1 MDEQENPRTAAGR
14 RRGTV
19 LSTVVELAGLA
30 AFVAAGW
37 LIAPW
42 LGLVVAGCALLLI
55 GQALDGAIVPSPA
68 DVWVRVPWARLAG
81 WVRRRPAAPA
91 PEAAGVATS

>member
-1 MDEQENPRTAAGR
+1 MDEDPTTAAGR

-68 DVWVRVPWARLAG
+68 AVWARIPWATLGG
-81 WVRRRPAAPA
+81 WLRRKPAAPA
-91 PEAAGVATS
+91 AEPAGVATS

>member
-1 MDEQENPRTAAGR
+1 MDEHEDEHIAAGR

-68 DVWVRVPWARLAG
+68 QVLARVPWARLAG
-81 WVRRRPAAPA
+81 WARRRPAAPA
-91 PEAAGVATS
+91 AEAAGVATS